1 MKKWFMYVDHYLRTG
16 KIRSKIV
23 AMIHDELVL
32 ESSEKDV
39 DATTE
44 SVILSISQV
53 NKAYGLRCKLECDV
67 QVGNNW
73 SEIH

>member
-1 MKKWFMYVDHYLRTG
+1 MYVDHHLRTR

-32 ESSEKDV
+32 ESDEKDV
-39 DATTE
+39 DAAAE

-53 NKAYGLRCKLECDV
+53 NKAYDLRCKLECDV
-67 QVGNNW
+67 QGGQQL
-73 SEIH
+73 E